1 MEDSGTLLVS
11 RNTYSY
17 FGTSVLTNSC
27 AIRIGEAKFK
37 STGPEIKRLKA
48 ILDKLEL
55 PHILDDVS
63 FHNTLLDLNRVKT
76 IHNTEVWKVEKDGS
90 LSLTNRFGHSGHFA
104 YKHLG
109 LMSLLEFQFVNLGY
123 LDRNEIEFLDDLLYK
138 IECESEALMPRRRQL
153 EKFSD

>member
-1 MEDSGTLLVS
+1 MTHFST
-11 RNTYSY
+11 
-17 FGTSVLTNSC
+17 
-27 AIRIGEAKFK
+27 IRIGEAKII
-37 STGPEIKRLKA
+37 SNSREIKRLKA
-48 ILDKLEL
+48 ILDKLEM

-104 YKHLG
+104 YKHLE
-109 LMSLLEFQFVNLGY
+109 LVSLLEFQFVNLGY